1 MSETDRTNGTLLSVR
16 NLVKTFHGGKGPV
29 QAIADV
35 SFDVSRGRTTGIVG
49 ESGSGKTTIGR
60 CIMRLVE
67 PTGGEALFEGEDL
80 FQASSKR
87 LRDLRKRLQFIFQ
100 DPYSSLN
107 PKMKVADIIGEAIDT
122 HRIAKGSA
130 RQQMIGD
137 LLERV
142 GLDRDHDRR
151 FPHEFSGGQ
160 RQRIG
165 IARALAV
172 QPDLIVAD
180 EPISALDVSVQAQI
194 LNLFQSLQ
202 TELGLTLVFI
212 SHDLTVVE
220 YLCDDVVVLYLGRV
234 MESGR
239 AEDIYGNPRH
249 PYTRALLS
257 SSPLPDPQRRRE
269 RIVLKGDIPS
279 PLSPPS
285 GCVFRTRCPD
295 AIDACAEAVPPI
307 EEVGEHHT
315 VACIRH
321 RELPAWRPAQNQTK
335 EIA

>member
-1 MSETDRTNGTLLSVR
+1 MTEAGSTNETLLSVR
-16 NLVKTFHGGKGPV
+16 NLVKKFHVGKNVV
-29 QAIADV
+29 QAVSDV
-35 SFDVSRGRTTGIVG
+35 SFDVRRGRTTGIVG

-67 PTGGEALFEGEDL
+67 PTEGEAIFEGEDL
-80 FQASSKR
+80 FKASDRR
-87 LRDLRKRLQFIFQ
+87 LRALRKRLQFIFQ

-107 PKMKVADIIGEAIDT
+107 PKMKVANIIGEAIDT
-122 HRIAKGSA
+122 HNIARGSA
-130 RQQMIGD
+130 RREMIGD

-142 GLDRDHDRR
+142 GLDRDHAKR

-194 LNLFQSLQ
+194 LNLLQSLQ
-202 TELGLTLVFI
+202 NELGLTTVFI

-234 MESGR
+234 MERGR

-257 SSPLPDPQRRRE
+257 SSPLPDPERRRE

-279 PLSPPS
+279 PIAPPS

-295 AIDACAEAVPPI
+295 AVDACAKVVPPV
-307 EEVGEHHT
+307 EDVGGNHV

-321 RELPAWRPAQNQTK
+321 HELPAWSPARNLMK
-335 EIA
+335 ESP